1 MVCTLLSHISSCH
14 CGSDMPVY
22 NVFLHKLTSSE
33 SNESKISIR
42 SDLWNGKLSST
53 LTGIVKVRGFL
64 PCVLKN
70 GEIGMSQDSRDN
82 KAEEDSFQK
91 SCNFLTRLITQEP
104 QLVCAYV
111 SIGNDHVQ
119 ADYYYFFGK
128 CIHLALA
135 LLLSAENELSHVSSL
150 WPWIL

>member
-1 MVCTLLSHISSCH
+1 MYLSSFFLVPVTLLSHTREINFLQEPEFPSAVVNRNEPMVCTLLSHISSCH

-70 GEIGMSQDSRDN
+70 GEMGMS
-82 KAEEDSFQK
+82 
-91 SCNFLTRLITQEP
+91 
-104 QLVCAYV
+104 
-111 SIGNDHVQ
+111 
-119 ADYYYFFGK
+119 
-128 CIHLALA
+128 
-135 LLLSAENELSHVSSL
+135 
-150 WPWIL
+150 